1 MQLFQRINVD
11 FFVGIGYGVVGRNL
25 DLLYELINS
34 INIHFLCF
42 IYLFIIIVNFRING
56 VLVFVSVCSFEVAYV
71 CGFVLFHCFA
81 RLDH

>member
-42 IYLFIIIVNFRING
+42 IYL
-56 VLVFVSVCSFEVAYV
+56 L
-71 CGFVLFHCFA
+71 L
-81 RLDH
+81 L